1 MVKRG
6 LGRGLGALIP
16 TAAERSLDEPGS
28 GILEIPLEK
37 IIPNSNQPR
46 HNFSKESLDEL
57 AESIKEFGV
66 IQPILVR
73 RLDKEEKYEI
83 IAGGRR
89 YKAAKKLGMD
99 MIPSIVSKDVDDIS
113 SLELALIENIHR
125 EDLSPIELSHTFKQ
139 LIEEFHITHEELS
152 EKIGKSRTA
161 ITNLLRLLTLPLE
174 VQKLLDEKKVD
185 VGHARAIAGLKKM
198 EDQVKVANLVVE
210 KGLSVREVEKIV
222 NKKNNLPDEAKR
234 HSGRVVQFSKLS
246 SVSKK
251 IADYVNAPVKINVGK
266 KKGKIEITFGSVRDL
281 ERIVHR
287 ILG

>member
-57 AESIKEFGV
+57 AESIKKFGV

-83 IAGGRR
+83 IAGERR

-174 VQKLLDEKKVD
+174 VQKLLDERKVD

-198 EDQVKVANLVVE
+198 EDQIKVANLVVE

-222 NKKNNLPDEAKR
+222 NKKNNLPNEAKQ
-234 HSGRVVQFSKLS
+234 HSSRAVQFSKLS

-281 ERIVHR
+281 ERIVHK